1 MRRSFGVF
9 LLALLGIPIA
19 FAQGKTLTVMP
30 DRSEVLFS
38 LGDVLHSVHGTFHV
52 ESGSVQFGLNS
63 PQVSGSVVV
72 AAGSGKSGNDT
83 RDHRMSA
90 DVLNAPQFAEA
101 TFNPKHMSGSISATG
116 DSTVQVDG
124 ILTLHGTPHDLT
136 VPMQIHIEGEN
147 CTAKTHFTI
156 PYVKW
161 GLKDPSTFLLRISKE
176 VNMDITLVG
185 QLSAMTAQ

>member
-72 AAGSGKSGNDT
+72 GAGSGKSGNDT

>member
-161 GLKDPSTFLLRISKE
+161 GLKDPSTFLLRVSKE